1 MFVPYCTRERFSRA
15 ADVTSPAWLS
25 DEIDQAI
32 EAGSRAVDKLVRRGD
47 ETRPAF
53 APWTGTIEYDW
64 PALGNSGPWR
74 FWLGPHS
81 LISTSAVTAG
91 GVDVTAS
98 AIGYPAQYG
107 PPYDALDLDQAI
119 GSVYATG
126 DGVGQRSLG
135 ITGVWSATL
144 VDERNLS
151 SWVLDGSISSG
162 ATTADIVAPVGV
174 GSLVRIGSERMI
186 VTDRDWTAT
195 ADTAT
200 LSASMAAQSLT
211 VASGAAYVRGD
222 TLSVEGERMIVRD
235 IVSNTL
241 TVQRAADGSTL
252 AAHTTAAVFV
262 LRTCTLARAQLG
274 TTAAGHTDGDLV
286 YVHRYPPLVEQLAVA
301 YGLDQRAQEN
311 SGYARTVGT
320 GDGTRNASGAGIK
333 ALEDRVLEAYGR
345 VLSGAV

>member
-1 MFVPYCTRERFSRA
+1 MFVPYCTRERLSRA

-25 DEIDQAI
+25 EEIDQAI

-47 ETRPAF
+47 DTRPAF

-64 PALGNSGPWR
+64 PAIGNSGSYR

-81 LISTSAVTAG
+81 LISVSAATSG
-91 GVDVTAS
+91 GTDVTAS

-107 PPYDALDLDQAI
+107 PPYDALDLDQADS
-119 GSVYATG
+119 SVYATG
-126 DGVGQRSLG
+126 DGVGQRSLS
-135 ITGVWSATL
+135 ITGVWSAVPITE
-144 VDERNLS
+144 DTRS
-151 SWVLDGSISSG
+151 SWVLDGSIASG
-162 ATTADIVAPVGV
+162 ATEADIVAPVSV
-174 GSLVRIGSERMI
+174 GNLIRIGSERMI

-211 VASGAAYVRGD
+211 VASGAAYIRGD
-222 TLSVEGERMIVRD
+222 TLSIEGERLIVRD

-241 TVQRAADGSTL
+241 VVQRAADGSTL
-252 AAHTTAAVFV
+252 AAHSSAAVFV

-286 YVHRYPPLVEQLAVA
+286 YVHRYPPIVEQLAVA
-301 YGLDQRAQEN
+301 YALDQRAQEN
-311 SGYARTVGT
+311 SGYARTIGA
-320 GDGTRNASGAGIK
+320 GDGTRNASGAGIST
-333 ALEDRVLEAYGR
+333 LEDRVLEAYGR